1 MCFSPCVSCGLSKVI
16 DEMGANEVVILITG
30 DQTRL
35 TNQEVMVKQ
44 VKARALPV
52 YVISYPPTL
61 HTSYLSL
68 ATEGQ
73 VYSVL
78 ENSESV
84 QPLIHLQV
92 RCQ

>member
-1 MCFSPCVSCGLSKVI
+1 
-16 DEMGANEVVILITG
+16 MGANEVVVLITG
-30 DQTRL
+30 DQASL
-35 TNQEVMVKQ
+35 TNQEVILNQ
-44 VKARALPV
+44 VEARSVPV

-61 HTSYLSL
+61 HTSYLQL
-68 ATEGQ
+68 AKHGQ

-92 RCQ
+92 STVQCSTVYSTVQYSTVRY